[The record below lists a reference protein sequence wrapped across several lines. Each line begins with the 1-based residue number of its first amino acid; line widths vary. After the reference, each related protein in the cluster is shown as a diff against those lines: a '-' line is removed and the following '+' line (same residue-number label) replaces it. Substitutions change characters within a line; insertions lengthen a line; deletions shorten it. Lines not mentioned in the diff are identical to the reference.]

1 MRDDPNFLFMAKL
14 LDEQGIRST
23 KEFISDISAIITSN
37 KSKFIEF
44 FTTNILNA
52 DMLLQ
57 KYEKLNLKPNQKRSI
72 FNNLL
77 YRLEYRKDKLNIK
90 CIFIV
95 EKNNNN
101 KIINLC
107 AFSEKN
113 DKSKGK
119 YTYKDNIERAIR
131 IYLKWKVN
139 YNE

>member
-77 YRLEYRKDKLNIK
+77 YRLEYRKDKL
-90 CIFIV
+90 
-95 EKNNNN
+95 
-101 KIINLC
+101 
-107 AFSEKN
+107 
-113 DKSKGK
+113 
-119 YTYKDNIERAIR
+119 
-131 IYLKWKVN
+131 
-139 YNE
+139 

>member
-1 MRDDPNFLFMAKL
+1 MRDDPDFLFMAKL
-14 LDEQGIRST
+14 LEEHGIRST

-37 KSKFIEF
+37 KRKFTEF
-44 FTTNILNA
+44 FTTSILNA
-52 DMLLQ
+52 DILLQ
-57 KYEKLNLKPNQKRSI
+57 KYERLNLKPNQKRSI
-72 FNNLL
+72 FNNTL